1 MDGCLL
7 PLKNTGKQVF
17 RFLNHIQR
25 HTDEPKKIRM
35 ADQLKHKIRNLI
47 NHTSDYPVKV
57 KK

>member
-7 PLKNTGKQVF
+7 LPKNTGKQVF

-25 HTDEPKKIRM
+25 HTDEPKKRRM
-35 ADQLKHKIRNLI
+35 AVQLKHKIRNLS

-57 KK
+57 NK